1 MPTTMEEYATIS
13 AITKAVAPYLKE
25 QTGQN
30 WNFVDK
36 RDADGQPVWFSEI
49 HHVSGDSRIGANWD
63 GPILHFECPYN
74 QKGRILIRGHFG
86 RLQEFRPYND
96 KANCSITVSKDK
108 SPDKIAN
115 GIVGRLL
122 PEYLECYKIAAQRA
136 KDSAEYEAKKSGM
149 IERLA
154 KLAKTKTSGGNGRE
168 LRFNVGSPSQDSF
181 YGDVTSCSATT
192 VKLVLNSLT
201 EEQAVKILKVLGEI
215 P

>member
-1 MPTTMEEYATIS
+1 MPTTIEEYAVIS
-13 AITKAVAPYLKE
+13 AIAKAIAPHLGKE
-25 QTGQN
+25 
-30 WNFVDK
+30 WKFVDK
-36 RDADGQPVWFSEI
+36 KDADDQPVWFSEI

-74 QKGRILIRGHFG
+74 QKDRILIRGHFG

-96 KANCSITVSKDK
+96 KAKCSITVSKDK

-115 GIVGRLL
+115 AIVGRLL

-136 KDSAEYEAKKSGM
+136 KDSAENEAKKTGM

-154 KLAKTKTSGGNGRE
+154 KLANKKLSGGRGGLE
-168 LRFNVGSPSQDSF
+168 LRLSVGSPNGDDSF
-181 YGDVTSCSATT
+181 YGELTVCSSNS
-192 VKLVLNSLT
+192 VKLVLNSLS
-201 EEQAVKILKVLGEI
+201 EERAIKILKVLGEI

>member
-1 MPTTMEEYATIS
+1 MPTTIEEYAAIS
-13 AITKAVAPYLKE
+13 AIAKAVAPYLKE

-30 WNFVDK
+30 WHFVDK

-49 HHVSGDSRIGANWD
+49 HHPD

-86 RLQEFRPYND
+86 QLQEFRPYDD
-96 KANCSITVSKDK
+96 KAKCSITVSKDK

-115 GIVGRLL
+115 AIVGRLL
-122 PEYLECYKIAAQRA
+122 PEYLEKYKVAAYRA
-136 KDSAEYEAKKSGM
+136 KESAEYETRKTGM

-154 KLAKTKTSGGNGRE
+154 KLAGKKLSGGNGEPR
-168 LRFNVGSPSQDSF
+168 LHVGSASQGLF
-181 YGDVTSCSATT
+181 YGDVTASSSTT

-201 EEQAVKILKVLGEI
+201 EENAIKILKVLGEI

>member
-13 AITKAVAPYLKE
+13 AIAKAVAPYLKE

-30 WNFVDK
+30 WHFVDK

-49 HHVSGDSRIGANWD
+49 HHPD

-74 QKGRILIRGHFG
+74 QKGRILICGHFG
-86 RLQEFRPYND
+86 RLQEFRPYDD
-96 KANCSITVSKDK
+96 KARCSITVSNAK

-122 PEYLECYKIAAQRA
+122 SEYLEKYKVAAERA
-136 KDSAEYEAKKSGM
+136 KDSAEHEAKRTGM

-154 KLAKTKTSGGNGRE
+154 KFAKKKTYGGNGRE
-168 LRFNVGSPSQDSF
+168 SRFSFGSAGEDSF
-181 YGDVTSCSATT
+181 YGDVTASSSNT

-201 EEQAVKILKVLGEI
+201 ETQTAAILKVLDEI